1 VDERFKLYL
10 KEFVFIVLI
19 RVSSMN
25 DKSVGSAI
33 FAFGLIGSVLY
44 VYWLFA
50 PANPDWLFVCPW
62 ISPPARW
69 ALVLPVLL
77 VVVGILFIA
86 MWIGWTMAVTPP
98 PVIEGIDAPDEEAA

>member
-1 VDERFKLYL
+1 
-10 KEFVFIVLI
+10 
-19 RVSSMN
+19 MN
-25 DKSVGSAI
+25 DKSLGSAI
-33 FAFGLIGSVLY
+33 FALGLIGSILY

-50 PANPDWLFVCPW
+50 PANPEWLFICPW
-62 ISPPARW
+62 VSPPVRW

-98 PVIEGIDAPDEEAA
+98 HVIEGIEKEEEDNT